1 MLGMKTG
8 LGNWKWRLI
17 FCVLVCEGSA
27 LVEEKLRLDWT
38 ERLSIMSFALG
49 KFLIACGAYLVM
61 GAAIG
66 WSILFLMSVKV
77 DDVWSLLLAVGPL
90 CVVVLAYLAA
100 FAWIGCSE
108 DH

>member
-1 MLGMKTG
+1 
-8 LGNWKWRLI
+8 
-17 FCVLVCEGSA
+17 
-27 LVEEKLRLDWT
+27 
-38 ERLSIMSFALG
+38 MSFVLG

>member
-1 MLGMKTG
+1 
-8 LGNWKWRLI
+8 
-17 FCVLVCEGSA
+17 
-27 LVEEKLRLDWT
+27 
-38 ERLSIMSFALG
+38 MSFVLG

-100 FAWIGCSE
+100 FTWIGCLE